1 MDVKK
6 QRGRPKKFFIKREDN
21 IVTLRLSPLEHDKLK
36 MAAKEAGMSIS
47 DFVRIQI
54 KDFL

>member
-6 QRGRPKKFFIKREDN
+6 QRGRPKKFFIKRKDN